1 MVKRL
6 YPTQPVVGVGA
17 IILRKGEIL
26 LEQRGN
32 EPALGQWTI
41 PGGVV
46 EVGESLENA
55 VRRETKEE
63 TGLDVK
69 ETSLVDV
76 VDQVHLDKQ
85 GRIEYHYVI
94 IDYVVTV
101 KPGEPKPASDAK
113 DLKWVPIGEVE
124 GYDLTPS
131 FRRFFVKNKQ
141 GLQNL
146 LIRKRLSAQEK
157 ANKKHSYNCRA

>member
-17 IILRKGEIL
+17 IVLRGGKIL

-46 EVGESLENA
+46 ELGESLENA

-63 TGLDVK
+63 TGLEVQFEEFIDI
-69 ETSLVDV
+69 
-76 VDQVHLDKQ
+76 VDQVHFDRACK
-85 GRIEYHYVI
+85 IEYHYVI
-94 IDYVVTV
+94 VDFVVEA
-101 KPGEPKPASDAK
+101 KGEPKAASDAK
-113 DLKWVPIGEVE
+113 ALRWVDLSEVE
-124 GYDLTPS
+124 AYDLTPS
-131 FRRFFVKNKQ
+131 FRRFFVKN
-141 GLQNL
+141 
-146 LIRKRLSAQEK
+146 RKKLETGA
-157 ANKKHSYNCRA
+157 Y